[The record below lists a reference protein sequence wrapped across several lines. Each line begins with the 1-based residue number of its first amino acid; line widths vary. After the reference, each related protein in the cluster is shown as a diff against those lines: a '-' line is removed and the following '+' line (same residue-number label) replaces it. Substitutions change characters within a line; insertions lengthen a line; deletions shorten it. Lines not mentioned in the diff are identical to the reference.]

1 MEPKPKNARGWC
13 GGKKLAVAASM
24 MATTGVAHAYK
35 FTTPPEWDLNLD
47 TSLQYTVG
55 MRAQGRDSNI
65 GNGPFYA
72 EGDYKFDPGELVTNR
87 VQGLFEFQG
96 SYQKQAGFR
105 VSASAWKDF
114 AYSDSVATNPAFPP
128 SFLTYPSGEYSGDT
142 KRYHI
147 EGAEL
152 LDAFVFANPRV
163 GSVPLYFK
171 VGRFTQQWGNALF
184 DSFGSISYSQHPV
197 DFIKAFTQPGSEV
210 KELFLPRT
218 QIMATAE
225 VNPQFSVSAQYFF
238 EFRGNRYPQGGT
250 YLGAADFLG
259 TGPQSG
265 GALAGVAGG
274 PVSAGNEIKPRNTNN
289 NFGVKATWSPDWAG
303 GDLGFYYRQFD
314 EVQPWTLLDLN
325 ANGGG
330 FLHESYAQNVKLLG
344 LSFERA
350 FGNVSTGFETSYR
363 KDTALNSALTN
374 GIPGV
379 PTTAGAR
386 GDVVS
391 AIANAFIQLGSTP
404 LWDAGVL
411 LAEISYTNL
420 LKVTDNAS
428 MFNGVGYAACTT
440 NSKWDGCATKHA
452 VSMSISFEPQ
462 WLQAFP
468 NINLSMPMSLSTGIY
483 GNAAYAAGSA
493 QGSSVYSIGVKA
505 TAPRGSTVTLQYNGY
520 HSRANQKSNLPG
532 VGQFYSSG
540 NGPIALNDKGW
551 VQLTFKTSF

>member
-1 MEPKPKNARGWC
+1 MELKSAAAHRWRCRKAAA
-13 GGKKLAVAASM
+13 LAMST
-24 MATTGVAHAYK
+24 MAWAGTAHAYK
-35 FTTPPEWDLNLD
+35 FETPQDWDVNLD
-47 TSLQYTVG
+47 TSLQYTLG

-65 GNGPFYA
+65 GNSPFYA

-87 VQGLFEFQG
+87 VEGLFEFQG
-96 SYQKQAGFR
+96 SYQKQAGLR

-114 AYSDSVATNPAFPP
+114 AYSDTVETNPAFPP
-128 SFLTYPSGEYSGDT
+128 SFLTYPSGQYTGDT

-152 LDAFVFANPRV
+152 LDAFVFANSRL
-163 GSVPLYFK
+163 GDVPVYFK

-225 VNPQFSVSAQYFF
+225 LSPQFSLSAQYFF

-265 GALAGVAGG
+265 GALAGIAGG
-274 PVSAGNEIKPRNTNN
+274 PVSAGAEFKPKNSNN
-289 NFGVKATWSPDWAG
+289 NFGVKATWSPEWAG

-314 EVQPWTLLDLN
+314 EVQPWTLLDLS
-325 ANGGG
+325 ATGGG
-330 FLHESYAQNVKLLG
+330 TLHESYAQNVKLLG
-344 LSFERA
+344 LSYERT
-350 FGNVSTGFETSYR
+350 FGNISTGFETSYR

-379 PTTAGAR
+379 PTTEGAR

-391 AIANAFIQLGSTP
+391 AIANAFIQIGSTP
-404 LWDAGVL
+404 LFDAGVL
-411 LAEISYTNL
+411 LAEVSYTNL
-420 LKVTDNAS
+420 LKVTQNAS
-428 MFNGVGYAACTT
+428 LFNGVGYSSCPT
-440 NSKWDGCATKHA
+440 NNKWDGCATKHA
-452 VSMSISFEPQ
+452 LSMTISFEPQ
-462 WLQAFP
+462 WLQALP
-468 NINLSMPMSLSTGIY
+468 NINLSMPMTFSTGLY

-493 QGSSVYSIGVKA
+493 QGSSVYSIGVRA

-520 HSRANQKSNLPG
+520 TSRTNAKTNLPG